1 MNKNVTALILIV
13 IALGTYF
20 TVTKGVINDAKA
32 IKDTNDQ
39 YSTAIKKSDQLIK
52 DRDEVLRRYNSIS
65 QEDRDRLDKIIPSGV
80 DNIRLMI
87 DMNALAVKDGV
98 ALKGVAASTIS
109 TDVDQNSPQA
119 NSGTGPV
126 LSKIKI
132 GMNVTA
138 SYRQLIN
145 FLKDIESNLRVMD
158 VSKMTLRSS
167 DTGVYDLNLEV
178 ITYWLKQ

>member
-20 TVTKGVINDAKA
+20 TVTKSVITDAKA

-39 YSTAIKKSDQLIK
+39 YATAIKKSDQLIK
-52 DRDEVLRRYNSIS
+52 DRDEVMRRYNSIS
-65 QEDRDRLDKIIPSGV
+65 QEDRDRLDKIIPAGV

-87 DMNALAVKDGV
+87 DMNAMAVKDGV
-98 ALKGVAASTIS
+98 ALKSIGASAIS
-109 TDVDQNSPQA
+109 TDVNTD
-119 NSGTGPV
+119 SGQSNNNAGPT

-132 GMNVTA
+132 SMGVTA
-138 SYRQLIN
+138 TYKQLIG
-145 FLKDIESNLRVMD
+145 FIKDLESNLRIMD
-158 VSKMTLRSS
+158 ISRLSLRAN
-167 DTGVYDLNLEV
+167 DTGVYDLSMDV

>member
-20 TVTKGVINDAKA
+20 TVTKSVIDDAKA

-39 YSTAIKKSDQLIK
+39 YATAIKKSDQLIK
-52 DRDEVLRRYNSIS
+52 DRDEVMRRYNSIS

-98 ALKGVAASTIS
+98 ALKSITASAIS
-109 TDVDQNSPQA
+109 TDVNADSSQNT
-119 NSGTGPV
+119 NTGPA
-126 LSKIKI
+126 LSKIKLSM
-132 GMNVTA
+132 GVSA
-138 SYRQLIN
+138 SYKQIIG
-145 FLKDIESNLRVMD
+145 FLKDIESNLRIMD
-158 VSKMTLRSS
+158 VSKMSVS
-167 DTGVYDLNLEV
+167 GGENGVYNLGLDV